1 MLSNC
6 TDIFVLYSSQM
17 ENSQIKIIGYLKALG
32 LSQDEADVFVYL
44 NQHGD
49 STVLE
54 ISRGLG
60 TGRTKLY
67 PLLTNLAEKQLVHVH
82 ERHYGTSYEPV
93 SLDALDFLV
102 SDLENKAETLRKSL
116 PAVNSIL
123 ETMRA
128 KSPSGTRTIEYK
140 GIDGLKQMNFNL
152 TKAEDEYRVFELAHL
167 DEHRIM
173 PRYFVEKFRQAQVD
187 NKLTSFDLTNDKYW
201 SVNTRVKNYQAF
213 SKARYINPKIFKIN
227 FETYIYNNCV
237 ALLNY
242 EQDDIFGIE
251 IYNQNLAN
259 QQKQIFDLLWRM
271 GKEIK
276 ASR

>member
-1 MLSNC
+1 
-6 TDIFVLYSSQM
+6 M
-17 ENSQIKIIGYLKALG
+17 EDSKKKILGYLKALG
-32 LSQDEADVFVYL
+32 LTKEEAEVFLYL
-44 NQHGD
+44 NQHGN
-49 STVLE
+49 SSVLD
-54 ISRGLG
+54 ISRGLN

-67 PLLTNLAEKQLVHVH
+67 PLLTNLSDKQLVTIH
-82 ERHYGTSYEPV
+82 EKHYGTTYEPV

-123 ETMRA
+123 ETMRSH
-128 KSPSGTRTIEYK
+128 SPSGTRLVEYK
-140 GIDGLKQMNFNL
+140 GVDGLKQMSFNL
-152 TKAEDEYRVFELAHL
+152 SKAKNEYRVFEQAHL

-173 PRYFVEKFRQAQVD
+173 PRYFVEKFRQVQVD
-187 NKLTSFDLTNDKYW
+187 NELTSLDLTNDKYW
-201 SVNTRVKNYQAF
+201 SVNTRVKNYDKY
-213 SKARYINPKIFKIN
+213 SEARYIDPRIFKIN

-237 ALLNY
+237 GLLNY
-242 EQDDIFGIE
+242 EHDDIFGIE

-276 ASR
+276 N